1 MPQRTVQGPAPLDA
15 RDLATRFAGELV
27 GQDHPAYD
35 EARRVWNGSID
46 RRPALV
52 ARCAGGD
59 DAAAAIRF
67 ARERDLPVAVRG
79 GGHSV
84 AGNGTCDGG
93 LVVDLSSMKGVRV
106 DPEAR
111 TARVQPGLLW
121 RELDAVTQE
130 FGLALTGGLISSTG
144 VAGFTLGGGLGWLH
158 RKYGIAADSLISA
171 ELVTAQGDHVRVSA
185 EEEPEL
191 LWGLRGGGGNFGVV
205 TEFAFAL
212 HPVGRTVTAGMVVRR
227 GEELSE
233 AVAAFRDAMAAAPDE
248 LTLGIVARLAP
259 PAPFIPEDLRGR
271 PVVVIA
277 GMHCGS
283 PERAERDLAE
293 IRSFGHPIVDL
304 FEVRE
309 YTQFQS
315 MLDAQAL
322 PGFRNYWKAEFLSG
336 LPSGAIDVLAE
347 GLADVSSPVSD
358 FKLQWLGGAIAKV
371 AEDETAYGH
380 REAQFVLN
388 VNARW
393 ESPDDDEREVAWTR
407 RLWERSAPYSHGG
420 AYVNFMG
427 EEGQERVRAAYG
439 DAKYA
444 RLQALKDRYDPDN
457 IFRLNQN
464 VRPSARR
471 GER

>member
-1 MPQRTVQGPAPLDA
+1 MTQRTDERAAPLGVQ
-15 RDLATRFAGELV
+15 DLARRFGGDLIGPE
-27 GQDHPAYD
+27 HPAYD

-52 ARCAGGD
+52 ARCAGAD
-59 DAAAAIRF
+59 DVAAAIRF
-67 ARERDLPVAVRG
+67 ARERDLLVAVRG

-84 AGNGTCDGG
+84 AGNGTCEGG
-93 LVVDLSSMKGVRV
+93 LVIDLSPMKGTLV
-106 DPEAR
+106 DPAAR
-111 TARVQPGLLW
+111 TVRAQPGLVW
-121 RELDAVTQE
+121 RDLDAATQG

-171 ELVTAQGDHVRVSA
+171 ELLTADGERVRASTQD
-185 EEEPEL
+185 EPDL

-205 TEFAFAL
+205 TEFEFGL
-212 HPVGRTVTAGMVVRR
+212 HPVERTVTAGMVARR
-227 GEELSE
+227 GEELPE
-233 AVAAFRDAMAAAPDE
+233 AVAAFRDAMATAPDE
-248 LTLGIVARLAP
+248 LTLAVVARLAP
-259 PAPFIPEDLRGR
+259 PAPFIPEELHGR
-271 PVVVIA
+271 PVVLIA

-293 IRSFGHPIVDL
+293 IRSFGHPVADL

-322 PGFRNYWKAEFLSG
+322 PGFRNYWKAEYLSS

-347 GLADVSSPVSD
+347 GLAEVISPTSD
-358 FKLQWLGGAIAKV
+358 FKLQALGGAIARV
-371 AEDETAYGH
+371 AEEDTAYGH
-380 REAQFVLN
+380 REAPFVLN

-393 ESPDDDEREVAWTR
+393 ENPDDDEREVAWTR
-407 RLWERSAPYSHGG
+407 QLWARATAYSHGG

-427 EEGQERVRAAYG
+427 EEGEDRVRAAYG

-444 RLQALKDRYDPDN
+444 RLRSLKDRYDPDN
-457 IFRLNQN
+457 VFRLNQN
-464 VRPSARR
+464 IRPSARGGQR
-471 GER
+471 